1 MNKFNLQHFAAE
13 TNITKTT
20 DLEPAISVDFTS
32 RIATTLRA
40 LQEVLGIT
48 AMQPMAEGTQI
59 KIYKYNKT
67 NSPAQVAEGEKINL
81 TKIERKLVATK
92 ELTVKKYRRAATA
105 EAIQRSGKAVAING
119 CDSKLVNELQ
129 KDIKAD
135 FFTMLTGTTGVTTA
149 TAGATLQAA
158 CANAWASLNSK
169 FEDED
174 VNPVY
179 FINPVDLAG
188 YLGNA
193 EITMQTSF
201 GLSYISNFLGL
212 GTVIVSPKVTAGSIF
227 ATAKENLN
235 GAYIP
240 TSGALGEVFGLTT
253 DETGM
258 VGMVHTAETGT
269 ASIETL
275 LLSSVLFYPERA
287 DGIVKA
293 AITPAEAAKA

>member
-92 ELTVKKYRRAATA
+92 ELTIKKYRRAATV

-119 CDSKLVNELQ
+119 CDAKLVNELQ

-149 TAGATLQAA
+149 TAGATLQKA
-158 CANAWASLNSK
+158 CANAWASLNNK

-179 FINPVDLAG
+179 FINPDDLAG
-188 YLGNA
+188 YLGNT

-212 GTVIVSPKVTAGSIF
+212 GTVIVSPKVTAGTVF

-240 TSGALGEVFGLTT
+240 TSGAVGEVFGLTT

-258 VGMVHTAETGT
+258 VGMVHKVETGT

-275 LLSSVLFYPERA
+275 LIASVLFYPERA

-293 AITPAEAAKA
+293 AITPAEVAKG

>member
-1 MNKFNLQHFAAE
+1 MQKFNLQHFAAE

-32 RIATTLRA
+32 RIASTLKA

-135 FFTMLTGTTGVTTA
+135 FFTMVTGTTGVTTA

-158 CANAWASLNSK
+158 FANAWASLNAK

-188 YLGNA
+188 YLGKA

-201 GLSYISNFLGL
+201 GLSYVSNFLGL
-212 GTVIVSPKVTAGSIF
+212 GTVIVSPKVTAGTIF

-235 GAYIP
+235 GAYVP

-258 VGMVHTAETGT
+258 VGMVHNANTDT
-269 ASIETL
+269 ASIDTL
-275 LLSSVLFYPERA
+275 LIASVLFYPERA

-293 AITPAEAAKA
+293 AITPAEAAKV

>member
-1 MNKFNLQHFAAE
+1 MQKFNVQHFAAE

-32 RIATTLRA
+32 RIATTLKA

-59 KIYKYNKT
+59 KIYKYSKT

-92 ELTVKKYRRAATA
+92 ELTIKKYRREATA

-119 CDSKLVNELQ
+119 CDAKLVNELQ

-135 FFTMLTGTTGVTTA
+135 FFTMVTGTTGVTTA

-158 CANAWASLNSK
+158 CANAWASLNDK

-174 VNPVY
+174 VNAVY

-188 YLGNA
+188 YLGKA

-212 GTVIVSPKVTAGSIF
+212 GTVIVSPKVTAGTIF

-235 GAYIP
+235 GAYVP

-258 VGMVHTAETGT
+258 VGMVHTPKTET

-275 LLSSVLFYPERA
+275 LLASVLFYPERA

-293 AITPAEAAKA
+293 AITPAEVAKG

>member
-1 MNKFNLQHFAAE
+1 MEKFNLQHFAAE

-32 RIATTLRA
+32 RISTTLRA

-48 AMQPMAEGTQI
+48 SMQPMAEGTQI

-119 CDSKLVNELQ
+119 CDAKLVNELQ

-135 FFTMLTGTTGVTTA
+135 FFTMVTGTTGVTTA

-158 CANAWASLNSK
+158 CANAWASLNAK

-174 VNPVY
+174 VNAVY

-258 VGMVHTAETGT
+258 VGMVHNANTDT
-269 ASIETL
+269 ASIDTL
-275 LLSSVLFYPERA
+275 LIASVLFYPERA

-293 AITPAEAAKA
+293 AITPAETVKG